1 MKTRATDSNWDWR
14 FGKSLQCYAD
24 EALGVA
30 YTVKM
35 KILSWYKDCFFAMDS
50 GIDWKNILGSK
61 ITKEQADV
69 SIKEIIQTEPE
80 IIELTFFDSEV
91 VDRVYT
97 ATIRFKTIYGETI
110 EVKI

>member
-1 MKTRATDSNWDWR
+1 MKTRATDNNWDWR

-24 EALGVA
+24 NALGVA

-35 KILSWYKDCFFAMDS
+35 KILSWFKDCFFEMDA

-61 ITKEQADV
+61 TSKEQADT

-80 IIELTFFDSEV
+80 ITELTFFDSEV